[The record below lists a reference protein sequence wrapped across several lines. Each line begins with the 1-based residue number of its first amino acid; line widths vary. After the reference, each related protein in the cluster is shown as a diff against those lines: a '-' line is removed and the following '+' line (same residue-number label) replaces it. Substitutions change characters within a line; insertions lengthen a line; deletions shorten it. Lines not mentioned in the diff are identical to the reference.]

1 MNKLFLSLVV
11 FLIAEM
17 SFAQETKIEANRFIK
32 LKNGKVGVTDSLN
45 KTIVPF
51 QYESIEFYNN
61 RLLVRKN
68 GMYGLNTIYND
79 TILQAIYKYILPRN
93 NNRFILCKTNTL
105 FGLCDNDGKMMLPL
119 IYKNIYSTENDDFY
133 ITQND
138 KNLKG
143 VYNAS
148 GENILPEIYQF
159 YTQDGYKIFAVKNGQ
174 PLILN
179 FKNPTAEL
187 LLDKKIA
194 FVETIR
200 HFTIAEQFFQIV
212 KQDNKYG
219 VINANNEIVIPIIYD
234 DLKSSQHWRYFVITV
249 NGKLGIINV
258 AGNIEKEPIYDDIE
272 FRKEHVLL
280 KRKNQKAEIYFY
292 N

>member
-1 MNKLFLSLVV
+1 M
-11 FLIAEM
+11 I
-17 SFAQETKIEANRFIK
+17 
-32 LKNGKVGVTDSLN
+32 
-45 KTIVPF
+45 
-51 QYESIEFYNN
+51 
-61 RLLVRKN
+61 
-68 GMYGLNTIYND
+68 
-79 TILQAIYKYILPRN
+79 
-93 NNRFILCKTNTL
+93 
-105 FGLCDNDGKMMLPL
+105 LPL
-119 IYKNIYSTENDDFY
+119 IYKNISCTENDDFY

-138 KNLKG
+138 KNLSG

-148 GENILPEIYQF
+148 GENVLPEMYQF
-159 YTQDGYKIFAVKNGQ
+159 YSRDGYKIFAVKNGQ
-174 PLILN
+174 PLIVN
-179 FKNPTAEL
+179 FKNPTAEI

-200 HFTIAEQFFQIV
+200 HFTINEQFFQIV

-234 DLKSSQHWRYFVITV
+234 DLKSSQHWRYFVITI

-280 KRKNQKAEIYFY
+280 KRKNQKDEIYFY